1 MPKVRSGKKSVS
13 IPYVSAIGMYNSSVE
28 VVSQS
33 AAETGA
39 SADVYRWTPERI
51 NQAIQALA
59 PAGSSGATP
68 VHTLVFEGTLSA
80 AVDTNDN
87 VDLTWNDATEHA
99 DITHTDGDAVINLD
113 VAGEYDFY
121 FNAEVTNGAANNR
134 QTWALDLRHRNSSD
148 VEKFTY
154 TVASGSYIRDD
165 ASTYDSGLCAGH
177 FNLVVE
183 ANDDITFQNRV
194 LDTQTAAGINN
205 LDTTA
210 TYLRI
215 FRKTYT

>member
-1 MPKVRSGKKSVS
+1 MTYHPEMEVISQAEAEAGTATSAKSWT
-13 IPYVSAIGMYNSSVE
+13 AQR
-28 VVSQS
+28 VSQAI
-33 AAETGA
+33 AALTG
-39 SADVYRWTPERI
+39 
-51 NQAIQALA
+51 
-59 PAGSSGATP
+59 GGGGGATP
-68 VHTLVFEGTLSA
+68 VHTIVFEGTLSS

-87 VDLTWNDATEHA
+87 IALPWNDATEHA
-99 DITHTDGDAVINLD
+99 DITHNDTESVISFD

-148 VEKFTY
+148 VDKFTY

-165 ASTYDSGLCAGH
+165 AATYDSGLCAGH

-183 ANDDITFQNRV
+183 ANDDVTFFNRV

-205 LDTTA
+205 LDTSA
-210 TYLRI
+210 SYLRI